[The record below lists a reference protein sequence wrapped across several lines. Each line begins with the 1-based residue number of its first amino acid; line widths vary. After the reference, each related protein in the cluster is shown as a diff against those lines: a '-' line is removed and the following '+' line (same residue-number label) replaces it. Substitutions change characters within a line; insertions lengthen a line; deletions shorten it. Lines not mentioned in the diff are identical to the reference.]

1 MILGGLQMMTEDGKK
16 RLGCLQ
22 MTTGDCQMV
31 LEGLQMTDGRQNKL
45 GGL

>member
-1 MILGGLQMMTEDGKK
+1 MMTEDGKK

-22 MTTGDCQMV
+22 MTTNSCQMI
-31 LEGLQMTDGRQNKL
+31 LEGLQMMTDGRQNKL